1 MFQYSKTPS
10 QNKRFVCKHRAVSLS
25 LTHTHTL
32 SLSLYFYDLLSKF
45 ANSLDTEDRPTCLIR
60 GKQAYQELKSSP
72 TLRPMITEH
81 FRQVPSLR
89 CMPWADPERGTGGP
103 DPPEKSQKYR
113 ISEQYWSGSPKNR
126 KATKPAF
133 NGGPLARQQNAISK
147 AFRWWA
153 DGGPFLV
160 AFRSSLTSPSD
171 KMFWIRACMQCVF
184 TGSIEI
190 KLDGHNLWYFGT
202 YNVRQKLGPACASL
216 HSQFNI
222 DGSGMSSI
230 TAFMLNGLILCL
242 ATQTTLGKR
251 PFCI

>member
-1 MFQYSKTPS
+1 
-10 QNKRFVCKHRAVSLS
+10 
-25 LTHTHTL
+25 
-32 SLSLYFYDLLSKF
+32 
-45 ANSLDTEDRPTCLIR
+45 
-60 GKQAYQELKSSP
+60 
-72 TLRPMITEH
+72 
-81 FRQVPSLR
+81 
-89 CMPWADPERGTGGP
+89 MPWADPERGTGGP

-113 ISEQYWSGSPKNR
+113 VSEQYWSGSPKNR

-153 DGGPFLV
+153 DGGPFSG

-190 KLDGHNLWYFGT
+190 KLDGHDILVLTTCGKNSD
-202 YNVRQKLGPACASL
+202 QPAQVCILNSTLMALVCQASPL
-216 HSQFNI
+216 
-222 DGSGMSSI
+222 
-230 TAFMLNGLILCL
+230 LCWMD
-242 ATQTTLGKR
+242 ATQTTLGKG